1 MSRKIRTHRD
11 VHTDNM
17 AGMESS
23 PPPEV
28 DFESAYRQLPPWEI
42 GAAQPVIAQMAAEGS
57 LVGPVLDVGCGTGEN
72 ALELARHGLEVVAV
86 DFASRAIQLA
96 RAKATD
102 RSLPV
107 EFVVADAHQLEALG
121 RRFPTVVD
129 SALLHVIDD
138 KPGYADQLAAVIQ
151 PDGRL
156 ILLEISD
163 EADIPYPKISEA
175 QIRTTF
181 SPPRWL
187 IQSLDTVT
195 YQTHY
200 GPFPAWLGMV
210 VPGPRS
216 TEPT

>member
-1 MSRKIRTHRD
+1 
-11 VHTDNM
+11 
-17 AGMESS
+17 MESS
-23 PPPEV
+23 PPHPEV
-28 DFESAYRQLPPWEI
+28 DFEAAYRQIPPWEI
-42 GAAQPVIAQMAAEGS
+42 GAAQPVIAQMAAARS

-72 ALELARHGLEVVAV
+72 ALELARHGLEGVAV
-86 DFASRAIQLA
+86 DSSSRAIELA
-96 RAKATD
+96 TAKAAD

-107 EFVVADAHQLEALG
+107 EFVVADAHRLDVLA
-121 RRFPTVVD
+121 RRFPTVMD

-175 QIRTTF
+175 EIRTTF
-181 SPPRWL
+181 TSPGWL

-200 GPFPAWLGMV
+200 GSFPAWLGIV
-210 VPGPRS
+210 VPSPRS
-216 TEPT
+216 AGSEVKATPGR